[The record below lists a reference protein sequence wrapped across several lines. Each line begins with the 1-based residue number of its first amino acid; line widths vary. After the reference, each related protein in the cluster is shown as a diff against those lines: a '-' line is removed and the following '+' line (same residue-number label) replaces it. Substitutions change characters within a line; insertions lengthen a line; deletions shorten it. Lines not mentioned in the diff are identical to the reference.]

1 MFSYSSHESVAIN
14 FYSENQTYYD
24 GANLSQTAVDYSK
37 YGHTYAEEFVGST
50 RNGALND
57 SLVVSGRSQWAST
70 HLDSTQ
76 SASFTTQSY
85 YTDADAAT
93 DLGDSSPVVG
103 TYPKQAAASAS
114 VSSHKYT
121 LTSTQSTV
129 FSTVFATVG
138 TSSITG
144 SASATTQGTST
155 YTATAAQ
162 AGTVYL
168 FGDGAMA
175 QIYNADRGWLPPTRL
190 VGKAF
195 AITSPSISNGPHPAA
210 SISGDFSWVS
220 NFYNKQTAST
230 VTNTIVAS
238 PPNFTYT
245 KNYTSSYEYF
255 DVTEWTSTQLQP
267 AVSAKR
273 KIYASQGYIFP
284 GASSGVFTSY
294 NLSPAGLS
302 ALSLFVSAF
311 PGIYFP
317 RIFTTVFGGFN
328 LDGSSGLARWVYTNS
343 EWSLQLTKT
352 NSSTSITLWGTISLS
367 GSNSTVTD
375 NATTSVG
382 NTTAILGPGIPITRD
397 SAHLISVSVFRSGTA
412 STGPIYY
419 FSAPGGSSFAE
430 ASSSRSD
437 STAFTLTAGSQ
448 TESWAPATF
457 ENSILGAYKKNFGAS
472 FSTASTT
479 KNDLGLAFTLP
490 SVWMHSKYNEAGRA
504 DPVSV
509 IQ

>member
-1 MFSYSSHESVAIN
+1 MFAYSSHESLAKN
-14 FYSENQTYYD
+14 FYSENQTYND
-24 GANLSQTAVDYSK
+24 GTDLFQTIENYSS
-37 YGHTYAEEFVGST
+37 YGHTYAEEFGGST
-50 RNGALND
+50 RNGLVND

-70 HLDSTQ
+70 HAASTQ
-76 SASFTTQSY
+76 SASFTTQDY
-85 YTDADAAT
+85 YTNADNSSSA
-93 DLGDSSPVVG
+93 GDGSPVTG
-103 TYPKQAAASAS
+103 TYQKQAAGSAS

-155 YTATAAQ
+155 YTSTAAQ
-162 AGTVYL
+162 AGTVHL
-168 FGDGAMA
+168 FGDAAMA
-175 QIYNADRGWLPPTRL
+175 QLYNADRGWLPPSRL
-190 VGKAF
+190 AGRAF
-195 AITSPSISNGPHPAA
+195 AITHSSLSNGPHPAA
-210 SISGDFSWVS
+210 SFSGNFSWVT

-311 PGIYFP
+311 PSIYFP
-317 RIFTTVFGGFN
+317 RIFTTVVGGLS

-343 EWSLQLTKT
+343 AWSLRLTKT
-352 NSSTSITLWGTISLS
+352 NSSTSTTLWGTISLS
-367 GSNSTVTD
+367 GSNATVTD
-375 NATTSVG
+375 NATASVG
-382 NTTAILGPGIPITRD
+382 NTTAVLGPAIPITHD
-397 SAHLISVSVFRSGTA
+397 SAHLVSVSVFRSGTA

-419 FSAPGGSSFAE
+419 FSASGGSSFAE
-430 ASSSRSD
+430 VSSSRSD

-448 TESWAPATF
+448 TASWAPATF

-490 SVWMHSKYNEAGRA
+490 SVWVHSKYHEAGRV

-509 IQ
+509 IS